1 MKVEELLKANKTHIR
16 QAFFVV
22 EIGVFGSL
30 IKGTESSESDV
41 DILVDFEKGHKDFF
55 NYMRLKNFLEQL
67 LGREV
72 DLVIKNAVKKRLQE
86 RIFGEVVYV

>member
-1 MKVEELLKANKTHIR
+1 MKVEELLKANKTHMR
-16 QAFFVV
+16 QTFFVT

-30 IKGTESSESDV
+30 INGTESSESDV

-55 NYMRLKNFLEQL
+55 NYMRLKSFLEQL
-67 LGREV
+67 VGRDV